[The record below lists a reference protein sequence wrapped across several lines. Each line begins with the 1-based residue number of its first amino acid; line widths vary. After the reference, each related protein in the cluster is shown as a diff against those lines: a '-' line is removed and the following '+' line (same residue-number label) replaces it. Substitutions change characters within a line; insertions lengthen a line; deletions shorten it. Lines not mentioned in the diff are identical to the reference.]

1 MPHDPFSVACLPGFM
16 VAPEDAGERAWAGEA
31 YPAPAL
37 MIQGTTSDAGKS
49 VLCAGLAR
57 IFRQDGFK
65 TAPFKAQNMTGFA
78 YTLPCGGR
86 MGMAQVIQAWAAGL
100 EPDVRMNPVLLM
112 PSSQTGSDVVVLGE
126 SRGNMQGRD
135 YFARKRE
142 LFPTVAAAYNG
153 LAAAV
158 SPAAAGAG
166 GNGRENEEA
175 RGNAQERGRELGNG
189 REFGNGQAPGQGDG
203 PGIMLLE
210 GAGSPAE
217 INLRAHDIVNM
228 HMAAFAKARVL
239 LVGDI
244 DRGGVFAGLVG
255 TLALLAPWERDLVA
269 GLIINKFR
277 GDVSLLEPGLIEV
290 EEITGKPVLGVIPHI
305 DDLGL
310 PEEDSLSGRG
320 RDTWSCK
327 SSAEFAEF
335 KQEMDVALDRLADVV
350 RQSLNMDY
358 IYRECLGVA

>member
-1 MPHDPFSVACLPGFM
+1 MPHDPFSAAGLPGFM
-16 VAPEDAGERAWAGEA
+16 PAPDNDNDRCPAGEA

-57 IFRQDGFK
+57 IFRQDGLAV
-65 TAPFKAQNMTGFA
+65 APFKAQNMTGFA
-78 YTLPCGGR
+78 HTLPCGGR

-112 PSSQTGSDVVVLGE
+112 PSSHTGSDVVVLGS
-126 SRGNMQGRD
+126 SRGNMQGCD

-158 SPAAAGAG
+158 NPTGASAGANENRQKRES
-166 GNGRENEEA
+166 GNGHA
-175 RGNAQERGRELGNG
+175 R
-189 REFGNGQAPGQGDG
+189 
-203 PGIMLLE
+203 GIMLLE

-217 INLRAHDIVNM
+217 INLRPHDIVNM

-255 TLALLAPWERDLVA
+255 TLALLAPWERDLVG
-269 GLIINKFR
+269 GLVINKFR
-277 GDVSLLEPGLIEV
+277 GDASLLEPGLIEL
-290 EEITGKPVLGVIPHI
+290 ENLTGKPVLGVIPHI
-305 DDLGL
+305 DNLGL

-320 RDTWSCK
+320 RDTWSHK
-327 SSAEFAEF
+327 SAAEFAEF
-335 KQEMDVALDRLADVV
+335 KTDIDAALDRLADVV
-350 RQSLNMDY
+350 RGSLNLDY
-358 IYRECLGVA
+358 IYKECLGFI

>member
-112 PSSQTGSDVVVLGE
+112 PSSATGSDVVVLGR
-126 SRGNMQGRD
+126 SRGQMQGRD

-142 LFPTVAAAYNG
+142 IFPTVAAAYNG

-158 SPAAAGAG
+158 NPAAGAG
-166 GNGRENEEA
+166 GNGNELKHTAGRDDERAPEPGNGCA
-175 RGNAQERGRELGNG
+175 RGV
-189 REFGNGQAPGQGDG
+189 
-203 PGIMLLE
+203 MLLE